1 MSLFAG
7 SKTNKSKTADE
18 ESEFFTLIDYYAIL
32 GVPTTA
38 TPEQIREAYIE
49 LAVKNHPD
57 NIYEHEAYS
66 ESGDN
71 AEHDAII
78 RKRFQQI
85 NQAYFILSDPQRR
98 EIYDTQYNEY
108 CVIAGNNFDKEH
120 NIVSS
125 KCKRNAE
132 SGHISKF
139 EKAAN
144 PDKIFGNVFEELFQ
158 PEVPKPHTFWK
169 PLGGAAGVVLGF
181 ICMNVTGAVAGGVI
195 GTKLGQIRDNKGCSV
210 YDAFKK
216 LDKGKKAEILSQITK
231 EVVQRAAKV
240 KK

>member
-1 MSLFAG
+1 MNYFF
-7 SKTNKSKTADE
+7 KDTKMPKNKAPEDDYY
-18 ESEFFTLIDYYAIL
+18 TLIDYYAIL
-32 GVPTTA
+32 GVSPNA
-38 TPEQIREAYIE
+38 TPEEIREAYIE
-49 LAVKNHPD
+49 LAVKSHPD
-57 NIYEHEAYS
+57 NIYEDKDYKELG
-66 ESGDN
+66 EDP
-71 AEHDAII
+71 EHQLLVK
-78 RKRFQQI
+78 KRFQQI

-98 EIYDTQYNEY
+98 QIYDTQYNEY
-108 CVIAGNNFDKEH
+108 CSAAGSNFELENNVQAK
-120 NIVSS
+120 
-125 KCKRNAE
+125 KCKRNPSTKNITKYE
-132 SGHISKF
+132 R
-139 EKAAN
+139 EAN

-158 PEVPKPHTFWK
+158 PDVPKPNTFWK

-231 EVVQRAAKV
+231 EVVQRAAQI

>member
-1 MSLFAG
+1 MSLFSN
-7 SKTNKSKTADE
+7 SKLNKSKTSENDDE
-18 ESEFFTLIDYYAIL
+18 YFTLIDYYAIL
-32 GVPTTA
+32 GVPSTA
-38 TPEQIREAYIE
+38 TAEEIREAYIE

-57 NIYEHEAYS
+57 NIYERN
-66 ESGDN
+66 GDS
-71 AEHDAII
+71 ASTPEQEDAIK
-78 RKRFQQI
+78 KRFQQI

-98 EIYDTQYNEY
+98 QIYDTQYNEY
-108 CVIAGNNFDKEH
+108 CVIAGNNFEREQT
-120 NIVSS
+120 V
-125 KCKRNAE
+125 KCKRN
-132 SGHISKF
+132 SGISNISKY

-158 PEVPKPHTFWK
+158 PEVSKPQTFWK
-169 PLGGAAGVVLGF
+169 PIGGAAGALLGF

-216 LDKGKKAEILSQITK
+216 LDKGKKAEILSELTK
-231 EVVQRAAKV
+231 EVVQRATKI